1 MKIAIIRDD
10 GIGDLIVSSPIIIN
24 INRYLPS
31 STIHVYCSHR
41 NLEYC
46 KLLKE
51 NKIISNYFLIPNK
64 LNLIQ
69 KISLFIKIRKHRYEN
84 VFVLSPK
91 NINYLYSKF
100 SGAVTSGVILINSSK
115 RGNNRYRP
123 PKFLINYLLN
133 FNEIIDCRD
142 NFSKS
147 KDIHYS
153 NHYISILKKTFL
165 TIELPTTSYVK
176 PEIKSSIPTT
186 LNENNIFD
194 YIIFHLDEKWN
205 RTNWKTEELNKLLEL
220 IDQNTN
226 KNIIIT
232 EGMIKTT
239 FNNSIDIFNF
249 KKLSSDSIIY
259 KSTKIRKLFLIKDI
273 NQNDLFSLIS
283 KSKLVIQKHG
293 GLVHMASSFNVPVI
307 DIIYPGTQNF
317 LKKWQP
323 KSDKYIQITNNNY
336 FDTSNL
342 IINFLK
348 DY

>member
-24 INRYLPS
+24 INSYNPL
-31 STIHVYCSHR
+31 STIHVYCSSR
-41 NLEYC
+41 NVEYC
-46 KLLKE
+46 QLLKN
-51 NKIISNYFLIPNK
+51 NKIINNYFLIPNK

-69 KISLFIKIRKHRYEN
+69 KLSLIIKIRKQRYEN

-100 SGAVTSGVILINSSK
+100 SGAITSGVTLINTSK
-115 RGNNRYRP
+115 SGNDRYRP
-123 PKFLINYLLN
+123 AKFLINYLLN

-142 NFSKS
+142 DFLNSMN
-147 KDIHYS
+147 IHYS
-153 NHYISILKKTFL
+153 DHYISLLKKTFL
-165 TIELPTTSYVK
+165 NIGLPITSYIK
-176 PEIKSSIPTT
+176 PEIKSSISAA
-186 LNENNIFD
+186 LNQNNIID

-205 RTNWKTEELNKLLEL
+205 RTNWKIDELNKLLKS
-220 IDQNTN
+220 IDQNIN

-232 EGMIKTT
+232 EGVIKTD
-239 FNNSIDIFNF
+239 FNKNLKLFNF
-249 KKLSSDSIIY
+249 KKLSYNSIIY
-259 KSTKIRKLFLIKDI
+259 KSTEFKKIFLIKDI
-273 NQNDLFSLIS
+273 NQSDLFSLIS

-317 LKKWQP
+317 LKKWLP
-323 KSDKYIQITNNNY
+323 KSDKYIQIVNNNY
-336 FDTSNL
+336 FDTSKL
-342 IINFLK
+342 IIKFLK